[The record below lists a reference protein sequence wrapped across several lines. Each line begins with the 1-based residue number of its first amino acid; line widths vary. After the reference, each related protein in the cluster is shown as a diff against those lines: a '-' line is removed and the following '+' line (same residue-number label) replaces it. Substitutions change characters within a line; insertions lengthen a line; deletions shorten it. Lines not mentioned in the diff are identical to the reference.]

1 MGCPRFD
8 GVSKYR
14 WPLLCCVCLGDDMC
28 CGVAARWA
36 RRSSATLN
44 PGDVAAKAMAKI
56 QRGLIQG
63 QLRGRCPKLELVTVT
78 VAAMAVVATD
88 RHVHRERA
96 ATSRRG
102 LMQRTNSVPLYPR
115 SLRGLE
121 PKQAQNLLHRDLSA
135 NSVEVDTWHGC
146 SSLGDVPPRVIS
158 RRAANQRTCG
168 RAGRLAP
175 ATPTPR
181 PIARSGPPGNR
192 GASLASAPCPGP
204 EGRVLAPPD
213 RVAFRP
219 GAPR

>member
-8 GVSKYR
+8 GLSKYR

-28 CGVAARWA
+28 RGVAARRA
-36 RRSSATLN
+36 RRSSATPN

-63 QLRGRCPKLELVTVT
+63 QLRGCCPKLELVTVT

-88 RHVHRERA
+88 RQVHRERA

-102 LMQRTNSVPLYPR
+102 LMQRANSVPLYPR

-146 SSLGDVPPRVIS
+146 SSLGDGALQCSRTVPFHYSPWG
-158 RRAANQRTCG
+158 TG
-168 RAGRLAP
+168 
-175 ATPTPR
+175 TTPR
-181 PIARSGPPGNR
+181 GRSR
-192 GASLASAPCPGP
+192 DGALQCSRTVPFHYSPWGTGTTPLG
-204 EGRVLAPPD
+204 
-213 RVAFRP
+213 
-219 GAPR
+219 